1 MVGAAAGGGSW
12 VAKEDG
18 RLGGEQGREVGVL
31 GGYSPEFNHKLGG
44 GRDELKILRR
54 ERGDN

>member
-31 GGYSPEFNHKLGG
+31 EGTHLSLIIGWGG
-44 GRDELKILRR
+44 G
-54 ERGDN
+54 GMS